1 MRQQQMFGAATALLT
16 ALVPLASAQLT
27 TDCNP
32 TENSTCPADSGL
44 NKSTFYTDFTTG
56 DNSSW
61 TGAIG
66 TTLEYSENGAAFVI
80 ENENQAPTLM
90 TDFYIFFGYV
100 EVEMRAANGTGVVSS
115 IVLESDDLDE
125 IDWEWLGGNNTS
137 VETNYFGKGN
147 TTSYD
152 RAIYYGVDTP
162 TDTFHK
168 YGINWTPEA
177 ITWSIDG
184 QDVRTLNYSDALN
197 GKNFPQT
204 PSRVSLGV
212 WSAGTKKQNYWT
224 VQWAG
229 GYTDFDQGP
238 FIMYVKN
245 VKVINYNPG
254 MNYNW
259 TDTTGDYKSIKV
271 LNTTVADNTT
281 AVLASASA
289 SAAGTANTAS
299 SSSSGGGNFAQ
310 SSGGSGGGDDSAA
323 SASMDRAWILTGSIS
338 LVGFALGFAM
348 L

>member
-1 MRQQQMFGAATALLT
+1 MRQQHIAGAATALLT
-16 ALVPLASAQLT
+16 ALVPFASAQLT

-32 TENSTCPADSGL
+32 TENTTCPVDSGL
-44 NKSTFYTDFTTG
+44 SNSTYYIDFTTG

-61 TGAIG
+61 SGAIG
-66 TTLEYSENGAAFVI
+66 TTLSYDENGAAFVI

-90 TDFYIFFGYV
+90 TDFYFFFGYV
-100 EVEMRAANGTGVVSS
+100 EVEMRAANGTGIVSS

-152 RAIYYGVDTP
+152 RATYVDVDTP
-162 TDTFHK
+162 CDTFHK

-184 QDVRTLNYSDALN
+184 EDVRTLNYSDALG

-229 GYTDFDQGP
+229 GYTDFDQAP

-259 TDTTGDYKSIKV
+259 TDTTGSMESIKV
-271 LNTTVADNTT
+271 LNTTVADNST
-281 AVLASASA
+281 AYLASASA
-289 SAAGTANTAS
+289 SAAGTANTGSS
-299 SSSSGGGNFAQ
+299 SSSSGSFAQ
-310 SSGGSGGGDDSAA
+310 SSAGGDSAA
-323 SASMDRAWILTGSIS
+323 SASMDRAWILTGSVS
-338 LVGFALGFAM
+338 LIGFALGFA
-348 L
+348 LL

>member
-1 MRQQQMFGAATALLT
+1 MFGAATALLT